1 MPADSIPN
9 CKCLSRYGRDEIAGK
24 RATRGISSS
33 SFAKRIAVFH
43 ERTSKK
49 DITRSIDITDVFTVF
64 ISASFFHQPLVQDAG
79 SISDMMQTFFEAGV
93 FSDTARAM
101 YYRSIIGV
109 INSYSMIELK
119 IENTLF

>member
-1 MPADSIPN
+1 MILNLQMPADSIPN
-9 CKCLSRYGRDEIAGK
+9 CKCPSRYGRDEIAGK

-64 ISASFFHQPLVQDAG
+64 ISVSFFFHQPLVLDAG

-93 FSDTARAM
+93 FSDTATAM
-101 YYRSIIGV
+101 Y
-109 INSYSMIELK
+109 
-119 IENTLF
+119 